1 MQWAAKISCFLCPL
15 PAAHCTLLMDTTITL
30 SSIGAII
37 GILVLFIILKRVVG
51 LVFRLIMAGVLIVAV
66 IVGAWWW
73 SKSDDAPANDDA
85 RPRRTQRST
94 QGK

>member
-1 MQWAAKISCFLCPL
+1 
-15 PAAHCTLLMDTTITL
+15 MDTTITL

-73 SKSDDAPANDDA
+73 SKSEDSTTNDDA
-85 RPRRTQRST
+85 RPRRTQRT
-94 QGK
+94 QTK